1 METCS
6 NEQRPI
12 RLAVLGGE
20 STGKTSF
27 VSRLTL
33 RVVHEAHYPTKSQN
47 NWLFDFIPHSELART
62 ILDEQPHER
71 LLSRTPSSEKLTP
84 IFHSPAVTP
93 YVQLSPLSFQFF
105 TDNYTHLKNIQK
117 NKVIN
122 SNVLKRTRN
131 TSPYHYYYNN
141 SSNDGYLSQE
151 FETRISPNGKHSETA
166 RMSNVLPR
174 NYIPP
179 QYCPIP
185 IDIIDTAGFKPDMV
199 VPFLEVSLF
208 RNLDKSILKGLAN
221 QPRAPVSTTS
231 LLVASGASELNGK
244 IDGYILIYSAIPELN
259 HHIVPAPPTYKEP
272 TSIITDGESNSVN
285 SKNDLSQADV
295 PSGGGLSLLPVI
307 RSCILDAWTEFRNYE
322 TDWKNGQ
329 EEDVYSLIHTLK
341 SIWKS
346 QESEQSKIA
355 KINKLRKFK
364 TELDS
369 INLDPASPDSPP
381 PFIVICTHVNAP
393 LASPLLVQKGKQ
405 LAAQWNSSFVAVDN
419 IDDFNID
426 VALSLIIRDIS
437 EKNYLLSRHHHHNQ
451 DGHHLSH
458 KHNRNKNGGNTKP
471 SPKANVLKKFL

>member
-6 NEQRPI
+6 NEQKPI

-27 VSRLTL
+27 ISRLTL
-33 RVVHEAHYPTKSQN
+33 RIVHEAHYPTKNQN
-47 NWLFDFIPHSELART
+47 NWLFEFIPHSKLARA

-84 IFHSPAVTP
+84 IFQSPAITP

-105 TDNYTHLKNIQK
+105 RDNYTHLKNTQK
-117 NKVIN
+117 NKVPN
-122 SNVLKRTRN
+122 SNVLKKTRN
-131 TSPYHYYYNN
+131 TTLYDYYN
-141 SSNDGYLSQE
+141 SSNNDSYISPE
-151 FETRISPNGKHSETA
+151 FETRVSPNRKRPETI

-179 QYCPIP
+179 QYCPIS

-221 QPRAPVSTTS
+221 QPRVPVSTTS

-244 IDGYILIYSAIPELN
+244 IDGYILVYSAIPELN
-259 HHIVPAPPTYKEP
+259 HHIVPEPPTYKEP
-272 TSIITDGESNSVN
+272 TSVPIDDESNSVN
-285 SKNDLSQADV
+285 TKNDLSQEDI
-295 PSGGGLSLLPVI
+295 PTGGGLSLLPVL

-322 TDWKNGQ
+322 TGWKNGQ
-329 EEDVYSLIHTLK
+329 EEDVYSLIHSLK
-341 SIWKS
+341 NIWKS

-355 KINKLRKFK
+355 RINKLRKFK

-381 PFIVICTHVNAP
+381 PFVIICTHINAP
-393 LASPLLVQKGKQ
+393 LASPLLIQKGKQ
-405 LAAQWNSSFVAVDN
+405 LAAQWNSSFVGVDS

-437 EKNYLLSRHHHHNQ
+437 EKKYLLSKHHHYSQ
-451 DGHHLSH
+451 DGCHPSNKHH
-458 KHNRNKNGGNTKP
+458 RDKNGVNIKS
-471 SPKANVLKKFL
+471 SPKASVLKKFL